1 MTVAMMEKMVQ
12 QMAQGA
18 GWFRLERGRGIR
30 MDELCNLPEAI
41 RGELESVSSSRM
53 LLPSSS
59 EPRPGVSWSEM
70 MVVSRVFS
78 SQEEEEKFMDCL
90 FLVSISGD
98 GGTFNTESSLI
109 DQVEGRN

>member
-70 MVVSRVFS
+70 IGLSPVFFVPVRRMVGFFS
-78 SQEEEEKFMDCL
+78 
-90 FLVSISGD
+90 D
-98 GGTFNTESSLI
+98 GSFRG
-109 DQVEGRN
+109 

>member
-1 MTVAMMEKMVQ
+1 MEKMVQ

-70 MVVSRVFS
+70 IGLSPVFFVPVRRRRNLWFVFIRSRFRGMLKYRYS
-78 SQEEEEKFMDCL
+78 KRP
-90 FLVSISGD
+90 
-98 GGTFNTESSLI
+98 NTLSLYL
-109 DQVEGRN
+109 

>member
-70 MVVSRVFS
+70 IGLSPVFFVPVR
-78 SQEEEEKFMDCL
+78 E
-90 FLVSISGD
+90 D
-98 GGTFNTESSLI
+98 GIGFF
-109 DQVEGRN
+109 

>member
-1 MTVAMMEKMVQ
+1 MEKMVQ

-70 MVVSRVFS
+70 IGLSPVFFVPVRRRRNLWFVFIRSRFRG
-78 SQEEEEKFMDCL
+78 M
-90 FLVSISGD
+90 
-98 GGTFNTESSLI
+98 
-109 DQVEGRN
+109 

>member
-1 MTVAMMEKMVQ
+1 
-12 QMAQGA
+12 
-18 GWFRLERGRGIR
+18 

-70 MVVSRVFS
+70 IGLSPVFFVPVRRRMVAFFS
-78 SQEEEEKFMDCL
+78 DG
-90 FLVSISGD
+90 LVSGAI
-98 GGTFNTESSLI
+98 GTGSPQRST
-109 DQVEGRN
+109 